1 MPLRL
6 EINPRINRPFMSIED
21 HVLDSDALEN
31 FNIKRGLVS
40 QGLRLLERDEARFYD
55 FYRRLYLN
63 KEESIINTIC
73 SAILDNSHYHTL
85 RNLKILDNA
94 MQKMDSYDR
103 SYQRALDKARELDE
117 RRKNLLINIYNQSFM
132 I

>member
-1 MPLRL
+1 MPLGL
-6 EINPRINRPFMSIED
+6 EVNPRINRPFMTIED
-21 HVLDSDALEN
+21 HVLNSNAFEQL
-31 FNIKRGLVS
+31 NIKRGLVS

-63 KEESIINTIC
+63 KEESIISTLC
-73 SAILDNSHYHTL
+73 STILDNSHYHTL
-85 RNLKILDNA
+85 RNLTILDNA

-117 RRKNLLINIYNQSFM
+117 RRKNLFINIYNQSFM